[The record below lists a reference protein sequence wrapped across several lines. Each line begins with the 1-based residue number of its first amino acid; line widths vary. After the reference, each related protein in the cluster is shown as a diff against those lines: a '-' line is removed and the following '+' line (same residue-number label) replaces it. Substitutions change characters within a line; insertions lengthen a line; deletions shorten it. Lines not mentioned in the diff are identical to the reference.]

1 MREMRRT
8 DRKLSAEETEEILAK
23 GEYGVLSTVCEDGT
37 PYGIPISYAYN
48 ANDHVVY
55 MHCSADGGQKIDN
68 LRFNDKACLTVVLD
82 TELMPEKFATKY
94 WSATVFGSVQIIDA
108 KDEKQEGMEAILRKY
123 APMFEEKGLKYIE
136 NTIDK
141 IHILKLRIETAAGK
155 ARKQ

>member
-1 MREMRRT
+1 MRAMRRT
-8 DRKLSAEETEEILAK
+8 DRKLSAGETEEILTK

-37 PYGIPISYAYN
+37 PYGIPISYAYS
-48 ANDHVVY
+48 ASGRAVY

-68 LRFNDKACLTVVLD
+68 LRFSGKACLTVVLD

-94 WSATVFGSVQIIDA
+94 WSAMVFGTVQIIED
-108 KDEKQEGMEAILRKY
+108 KEEKQEGIEAVLHRY

-136 NTIDK
+136 NSIDK
-141 IHILKLRIETAAGK
+141 IHILKLWVETAEGK

>member
-1 MREMRRT
+1 MREMRRA
-8 DRKLSAEETEEILAK
+8 DRKLSAEETEEILAR

-37 PYGIPISYAYN
+37 PYGIPISYAYST
-48 ANDHVVY
+48 NDHVVY

-94 WSATVFGSVQIIDA
+94 WSATVFGSVQIIEA